1 MFNFS
6 RRTHSFIWG
15 GIAAALLIALGI
27 YQSAQNQST
36 GSLITFIVLGVI
48 AFAFISCL
56 ILDNNV
62 VGEVVVDI
70 WSWGFV
76 KLPGLIFT
84 LDLDGIIWLLTVKL
98 LFWVIGFSLAL
109 VCGGISIGL
118 GLLLSVFVYPFALYK
133 SFHPDESAP
142 L

>member
-1 MFNFS
+1 MK
-6 RRTHSFIWG
+6 RRIHSFVWG
-15 GIAAALLIALGI
+15 GIVCLLFIALGI
-27 YQSAQNQST
+27 AVSVSISNYSALAFF
-36 GSLITFIVLGVI
+36 GALGVLS
-48 AFAFISCL
+48 FTLISCL
-56 ILDNNV
+56 ILDNNFL
-62 VGEVVVDI
+62 GAMMGDI
-70 WSWGFV
+70 FSWSFV
-76 KLPGLIFT
+76 RMPGLIFT

-98 LFWVIGFSLAL
+98 LFWVIGFSLAF